1 MAFVPPDFNRPADPS
16 ILPEKKKTN
25 NEYIVMKKR
34 ILIPVLA
41 IGMLLTT
48 AAFKSDFFEIAKQ
61 IEIFTTLFKE
71 LNMNYVDENTPSDL
85 MDKAIKGMLDDL
97 DPYTVYWN
105 EQQVQDARIR
115 NSGTYTGIGAS
126 VRTEK
131 DKIVIVEPFKD
142 YPADKAGLKAGDE
155 IVKIGTT
162 ELSSFDDDA
171 GELLK
176 GVAGSEVELTYR
188 RQGKLGTTTLKRE
201 KVDVKAVPYF
211 SLIDDDI
218 GYIVLSRFNRR
229 TTIETRS
236 ALEELKLQGAKKI
249 ILDLRGNP
257 GGLLNEAINVVNL
270 FVPKGEVITTT
281 KSVIEKYNK
290 TYKTRQEPVDTE
302 IPLAVLIN
310 GRSASASEIVSG
322 GLQDLDRA
330 VVIGARSFGKGLV
343 QRPKKLTYGTQ
354 LKVTISRYYT
364 PSGRCIQAL
373 DYWNRDE
380 NGDPVRLD
388 PKEYNAFKT
397 KGGRTVYDG
406 GGILPDIELE
416 TAKFSPITTA
426 LLKDRAIFDYAT
438 DYYYNHELSDSDNF
452 EFTDNDFKA
461 FMAFLEKNG
470 FDYQTETEKKLSEAM
485 KRAEDDQL
493 QEDIRGAY
501 NDLLEA
507 VNEAKQK
514 DLVDKKAEIR
524 SLLSDEILKRYF
536 YREGLYDYQVKHNP
550 EILEAIEVL
559 NDVRRYQKI
568 LQ

>member
-1 MAFVPPDFNRPADPS
+1 M
-16 ILPEKKKTN
+16 KKKV
-25 NEYIVMKKR
+25 IIPIIGLG
-34 ILIPVLA
+34 ILI
-41 IGMLLTT
+41 TT
-48 AAFKSDFFEIAKQ
+48 ASFKNDFFEIAKQ

-71 LNMNYVDENTPSDL
+71 LNMNYVDETTPATL
-85 MDKAIKGMLDDL
+85 MDKAITGMLEDL

-105 EQQVQDARIR
+105 EQEVEDARIK

-126 VRTEK
+126 VQTLK
-131 DKIVIVEPFKD
+131 DKIIISEPFKG

-155 IVKIGTT
+155 IIKIGAITVSDF
-162 ELSSFDDDA
+162 EDDA

-176 GVAGSEVELTYR
+176 GAVGSEVELTFK
-188 RQGKLGTTTLKRE
+188 RQGKMQTTMLKRE

-211 SLIDDDI
+211 SLVQNDV
-218 GYIVLSRFNRR
+218 GYIVLKAFNQK
-229 TTIETRS
+229 TTVETKA
-236 ALEELKLQGAKKI
+236 ALEDLKSQGATKI

-257 GGLLNEAINVVNL
+257 GGLLNEAINIVNL

-290 TYKTRQEPVDTE
+290 TYRTTQEPVDTE
-302 IPLAVLIN
+302 IPLVVLVN

-388 PKEYNAFKT
+388 PKNYNKFKT

-416 TAKFSPITTA
+416 SSKFSPITTA
-426 LLKDRAIFDYAT
+426 LLKDNAIFDYAT
-438 DYYYNHELSDSDNF
+438 EYYYSHQLTNWNGF
-452 EFTDNDFKA
+452 EISENDFQN
-461 FMAFLEKNG
+461 FLQFLKNKN
-470 FDYQTETEKKLSEAM
+470 FHYETETEKKFAEALR
-485 KRAEDDQL
+485 RAEDDELKEEIQNS
-493 QEDIRGAY
+493 Y
-501 NDLLEA
+501 NALLSSIEA
-507 VNEAKQK
+507 AKQK
-514 DLVDKKAEIR
+514 DLVAKKVEIK
-524 SLLSDEILKRYF
+524 SLLTDEILKRYF
-536 YREGLYDYQVKHNP
+536 YAEGLYDYQIQHNP
-550 EILEAIEVL
+550 EVLEAISVL
-559 NDVRRYQKI
+559 KDSNKYHKI
-568 LQ
+568 LK